1 MLIIVLNMLQMAIFH
16 EGQTQTMERFMEI
29 TNFIFTAIFIVEAA
43 LKLFAFGWSYF
54 GTSWN
59 KFDFFVV
66 ISSILDIG
74 LSLY

>member
-1 MLIIVLNMLQMAIFH
+1 MLVIVLNMFQMAMVH
-16 EGQTQTMERFMEI
+16 EGMTQPMEHFMEI
-29 TNFIFTAIFIVEAA
+29 TNFVFTAIFIVEAA

>member
-1 MLIIVLNMLQMAIFH
+1 
-16 EGQTQTMERFMEI
+16 MEI
-29 TNFIFTAIFIVEAA
+29 TNYVFTAIFVVEAA